1 MKAILNL
8 INEATKNDCLDN
20 LSRAELRGLIEKI
33 KAQAYSKIEQDEDN
47 DKHTYTDLEV
57 EAIQQLTL
65 NCYKDLYS
73 LEMEDYAS
81 TLSELR
87 NWGVEFEEWWQSLN
101 DDEKYD
107 YLGAVDNF
115 GAKKLKEFRYPDII
129 ERLEQLV
136 NDIKEW
142 EWMDD
147 DDRNIITKLNCII
160 DQLKKEE
167 A

>member
-33 KAQAYSKIEQDEDN
+33 KAQAYSKIEQDERN
-47 DKHTYTDLEV
+47 DKNTYTALEV
-57 EAIQQLTL
+57 EAIQDLTI

-73 LEMEDYAS
+73 LEMEEHTS

-101 DDEKYD
+101 EDEKYD
-107 YLGAVDNF
+107 YWDAVDNF
-115 GAKKLKEFRYPDII
+115 GSKKLKKFRYPDVI
-129 ERLEQLV
+129 ERLETLV

-147 DDRNIITKLNCII
+147 DDKNIITKLNGII

-167 A
+167 

>member
-33 KAQAYSKIEQDEDN
+33 KAEAYSKIEDAEHKD
-47 DKHTYTDLEV
+47 DHTYTALEV
-57 EAIQQLTL
+57 EAIQDLTI
-65 NCYKDLYS
+65 NCYKDLYHCD
-73 LEMEDYAS
+73 MDDHTM

-87 NWGVEFEEWWQSLN
+87 TWGVEFEEWWQSLSE
-101 DDEKYD
+101 DEQYD
-107 YLGAVDNF
+107 YLDAIDSF
-115 GAKKLKEFRYPDII
+115 GAKKLKKVRYPDII

-147 DDRNIITKLNCII
+147 DDKNIITKLNCVI

-167 A
+167 E